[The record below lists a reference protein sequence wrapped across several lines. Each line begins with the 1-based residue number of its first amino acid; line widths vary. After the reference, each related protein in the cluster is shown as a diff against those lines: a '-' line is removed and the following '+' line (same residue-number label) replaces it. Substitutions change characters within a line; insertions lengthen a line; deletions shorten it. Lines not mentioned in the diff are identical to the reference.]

1 LVTEINSPF
10 ISLFITPRTFAE
22 KAPAA
27 AEKAATRRKLASE
40 PANVAA
46 SFCSLSLVGWPSP
59 IRVLGERSRQAL
71 SRTLGEGGQ
80 GGDVEPV
87 PGQEEDGRRRLYD
100 LMMVFIKEKNN
111 SNQFNSYIEASIKE
125 MQKFVLKYFN

>member
-1 LVTEINSPF
+1 LQKKRQLPPKKP
-10 ISLFITPRTFAE
+10 PRGG
-22 KAPAA
+22 
-27 AEKAATRRKLASE
+27 KLASE

-46 SFCSLSLVGWPSP
+46 SFYSLSLVGWPSP

-87 PGQEEDGRRRLYD
+87 PGQEEEGRRRRLYD

-125 MQKFVLKYFN
+125 MQKFV